1 MERIIYNTS
10 GTCSKQIIID
20 IEDEIIQNIQFV
32 GGCQGNL
39 SGIGQLTK
47 GMKITEVIERLKGI
61 TCGAKK
67 TSCPDQLATGL
78 MKYLEEKTKTHT
90 LS

>member
-1 MERIIYNTS
+1 MD
-10 GTCSKQIIID
+10 ID

-67 TSCPDQLATGL
+67 TSCPDQLAKSL
-78 MKYLEEKTKTHT
+78 IEYKNKKLANKEV
-90 LS
+90 